1 MSYNLS
7 QPPGRRGAS
16 PRRGRVAGPDISGG
30 KARQIYALD
39 ICPGRP
45 RGAGRGPGRHT
56 RLAAPSRTIGIR
68 PEFRGWFWKKGPS
81 VREVAFVVGFY
92 VLSLKTHTTRPN
104 AARGVSQI
112 PKTTVTGRCGCM
124 VEPPDWCAPLDPS
137 WRAGLNVC
145 VLRQTTQARLVL
157 SSRRTVGC
165 FNGRCICPITLQ
177 LMEDPVTTSDGHCY
191 ERRSIEDWLRCP
203 WPSSWPCLPALGT
216 LVARAAGR
224 TTRARRQTR
233 SWPTRISYPCEPG

>member
-1 MSYNLS
+1 MGGCS
-7 QPPGRRGAS
+7 
-16 PRRGRVAGPDISGG
+16 G
-30 KARQIYALD
+30 KA
-39 ICPGRP
+39 PGL
-45 RGAGRGPGRHT
+45 H
-56 RLAAPSRTIGIR
+56 R
-68 PEFRGWFWKKGPS
+68 PERMCAQCFWSRILLPGCSVSRRSSRLSADGAASGPS
-81 VREVAFVVGFY
+81 TVSAVRVSLVLLLL
-92 VLSLKTHTTRPN
+92 LSLETHTTRPN

-137 WRAGLNVC
+137 WRAGLNIC

>member
-1 MSYNLS
+1 MRCESKIL
-7 QPPGRRGAS
+7 PPSDRSA
-16 PRRGRVAGPDISGG
+16 DGG
-30 KARQIYALD
+30 
-39 ICPGRP
+39 
-45 RGAGRGPGRHT
+45 
-56 RLAAPSRTIGIR
+56 APSRPALSTLWYFVLR
-68 PEFRGWFWKKGPS
+68 LS
-81 VREVAFVVGFY
+81 VRT
-92 VLSLKTHTTRPN
+92 SPN

-112 PKTTVTGRCGCM
+112 PATTVTGRCGYM

-137 WRAGLNVC
+137 WPAGLNIC

-177 LMEDPVTTSDGHCY
+177 LMEDPVTTADGHCY